1 MDQLI
6 HLLWL
11 GLLATSL
18 DVDNALYM
26 TSSTQGR
33 SDSEQKRLIFWGLVF
48 EFLARF
54 SLLMLAY
61 YLASGKEVFFTV
73 YEFAVTPQVIALLG
87 AGSFLFISSA
97 GDLCDYFEGK
107 EDGDSGATSGG
118 KTSFTSLLVQM
129 TIVNT
134 VLSIDTVIAVSD
146 MTQQLMGGA
155 VILAVSAFIRFLF
168 VRQIAGFIARYPETK
183 IVVLTFLTMVGLQLI
198 LQAFHDDMPESAF
211 NLVIVGA
218 LVSALFM
225 YWRRTHFVVGR

>member
-11 GLLATSL
+11 GVLATSL

-26 TSSTQGR
+26 TSATQNR
-33 SDSEQKRLIFWGLVF
+33 EEREQRRLIFWGLF
-48 EFLARF
+48 CEFFARF
-54 SLLMLAY
+54 SLLMLAF
-61 YLASGKEVFFTV
+61 YLASGKEVFFTL
-73 YEFAVTPQVIALLG
+73 YGFAVTPQVIALLCAG
-87 AGSFLFISSA
+87 AFLFISSA

-107 EDGDSGATSGG
+107 EDGDNGATAEA
-118 KTSFTSLLVQM
+118 KTSFASLLVQM
-129 TIVNT
+129 TVVNT

-146 MTQQLMGGA
+146 MTGQLLGGA

-211 NLVIVGA
+211 NLVIAGA
-218 LVSALFM
+218 LVSALLM
-225 YWRRTHFVVGR
+225 YWRRTR